1 MHQSRSRSESG
12 EADKGKKNN
21 DYGTVL
27 GRMVGGLG
35 GEGEGDLEEGGEG
48 GGWCP
53 APSWE
58 KLPTA
63 SQPPNAL
70 PVRLS
75 QPQARPATSVISPNQ
90 QL

>member
-1 MHQSRSRSESG
+1 
-12 EADKGKKNN
+12 
-21 DYGTVL
+21 
-27 GRMVGGLG
+27 MVGGMG

-48 GGWCP
+48 GGWWP